1 MIALGAVCLLLAI
14 KVLVQ
19 QRRILEVVPHSGLN
33 IEVPAKW
40 DDSQIT
46 GLLQR
51 YSTEPK
57 ALSHFVFSVKAR
69 MIMNQD
75 LKTAQKR
82 LQLITS
88 VVQLF
93 KLNKELQNVLQ
104 DLHLAEKEFEIKQ
117 TEQDIRREDVSSR
130 LDSERA
136 LRELRKQRDELQLK
150 KEISQL
156 QSDIGTISAPASV
169 PSEPKLTP
177 DQQRRLKRME
187 IEDKLKDLDRKQE
200 DALKSARTDE
210 DRMRLENMYADK
222 RQELHEQ
229 LSKYLV

>member
-1 MIALGAVCLLLAI
+1 M
-14 KVLVQ
+14 
-19 QRRILEVVPHSGLN
+19 VPHSGLN

-46 GLLQR
+46 GLLKR
-51 YSTEPK
+51 YSAEPK
-57 ALSHFVFSVKAR
+57 TLSHFIFSVKAR

-93 KLNKELQNVLQ
+93 KLNKELQDVLQ
-104 DLHLAEKEFEIKQ
+104 ELHMAEKEFEIKQ
-117 TEQDIRREDVSSR
+117 IEQDIRRDDASSR
-130 LDSERA
+130 LESERT
-136 LRELRKQRDELQLK
+136 LRELRKQRDELALK

-156 QSDIGTISAPASV
+156 QSDIGIISAPASV
-169 PSEPKLTP
+169 PSEQKLTP

-187 IEDKLKDLDRKQE
+187 IEDKLKELDRKQE
-200 DALKSARTDE
+200 EALKSARTDE